1 MFFLIS
7 AQNKQTHYTYV
18 WRHKDVK
25 AQCEDHDATHLP
37 RLLKSHTHEQNTSS
51 KTYPNGCNC

>member
-25 AQCEDHDATHLP
+25 AQCEDHDATLTTTV
-37 RLLKSHTHEQNTSS
+37 KISHARAKHV
-51 KTYPNGCNC
+51 K